1 MRPETTTHSRMSRR
15 VGILGGT
22 FDPIHVG
29 HLDVALAAQDA
40 LNLERI
46 LLVPSWQPPHRAA
59 LPVASPFHRFAMTA
73 LAASTADAFEAS
85 DLELQAPAGPSY
97 TIDTLAR
104 LHIDGL
110 APEELF
116 FLTGADAFA
125 EIATWKGYPHL
136 LQHAHFVVVSRPGQP
151 AGDIRR
157 RVPAL
162 AAHMHDASER
172 ARDGDALPSILLV
185 DRATRDVSSTAIRHA
200 RAEGRSIH
208 GLVPEPVE
216 RHIVRHRLYAASPLR
231 QLQHASGIH
240 G

>member
-1 MRPETTTHSRMSRR
+1 MSRR

-29 HLDVALAAQDA
+29 HLDVAQAAQNA

-85 DLELQAPAGPSY
+85 DLELQAAAGPSY
-97 TIDTLAR
+97 TIDTLGR
-104 LHIDGL
+104 LEADGL

-151 AGDIRR
+151 AGEIRR

-162 AAHMHDASER
+162 APHMHDASER
-172 ARDGDALPSILLV
+172 AFGGALPSILLV
-185 DRATRDVSSTAIRHA
+185 DRTTRDVSSTAIRHA

-216 RHIVRHRLYAASPLR
+216 RHIVRHRLYTAPHLR
-231 QLQHASGIH
+231 QRQHASGTH
-240 G
+240 GQS